1 MTYPIMSP
9 GEDLGLAIERQMVV
23 IFGDDATS
31 PCRRVRDGPAATAA
45 SDAWFEE
52 TKNARG
58 GSMMA
63 SAPRILFRAI
73 APRSSKTAAPPFY
86 RVKEFGGCTHIPL
99 ASLHPEISAR
109 TDRATGGQQRRTR

>member
-1 MTYPIMSP
+1 LHPLYVAKN
-9 GEDLGLAIERQMVV
+9 E
-23 IFGDDATS
+23 
-31 PCRRVRDGPAATAA
+31 A

-86 RVKEFGGCTHIPL
+86 SVQEFGGWTDWEP
-99 ASLHPEISAR
+99 AEIAPIAVPRQISDEV
-109 TDRATGGQQRRTR
+109 TETLDYVQLRTRPFTAGVPVQAIGN